1 MIDFT
6 GVNEAVS
13 TTPKYAKPGIA
24 VYTISGMEFKTN
36 VNGKPYAWISFTG
49 AEGETFR
56 DQFYLTADSL
66 PKLQHL
72 AKATTGEILSGQ
84 LSNEAVEA
92 KLVGKA
98 ARLKVDGE
106 ESTKDG
112 KTLVFPK
119 LAFSD
124 FAESAKSETKF
135 SLTDVKVKAASV
147 APSGVNAGKA
157 IMEGIASATAGDD
170 LPF

>member
-13 TTPKYAKPGIA
+13 TTPKYAKPGIGN
-24 VYTISGMEFKTN
+24 YTISGMEFKENT
-36 VNGKPYAWISFTG
+36 NGKPYAWVTFTG

-56 DQFYLTADSL
+56 NQFYLTADSL
-66 PKLQHL
+66 PRLQHL
-72 AKATTGEILSGQ
+72 AKAALGETLTGQ
-84 LSNEAVEA
+84 LSNDSVSA

-98 ARLKVDGE
+98 VRLKVDGE

-112 KTLVFPK
+112 RTIVFPT
-119 LAFSD
+119 LAFTN
-124 FAESAKSETKF
+124 FAESTKSESKF
-135 SLTDVKVKAASV
+135 VASDVKIKPASV
-147 APSGVNAGKA
+147 APMGTNAGKEVMA
-157 IMEGIASATAGDD
+157 GISSTTAGDD